1 MIPIATVMTNQGN
14 KRIWCELSLTAS
26 QSAKAGLNLHYPM
39 HALDC
44 LFWCVWDHV
53 NATSARLDL
62 KYLNS
67 GPDSAVLY
75 CQKSMCVAMPTF
87 GKIFSCGSCCVPRYH
102 MIAPDSKMD
111 RSPR

>member
-75 CQKSMCVAMPTF
+75 CQKACVWQCLPL
-87 GKIFSCGSCCVPRYH
+87 G
-102 MIAPDSKMD
+102 
-111 RSPR
+111 RSFLAGHAASQDTT